1 MSNRRI
7 LLHMGTHKT
16 GSTSMQAAFAR
27 NRDLL
32 RSHGLLYLG
41 TEQAYPNLYSAFL
54 DDPVAEDWNRV
65 QGLDEAQVRA
75 RDAQVRDDLAAAL
88 EGAAEPNVMISSEYL
103 SMLSRGEMERLRD
116 FLAPHGR
123 VQAVYF
129 YRELISWMAS
139 DSQEM
144 AKVGL
149 RARPVLFAT
158 AMKRIID
165 FPLLIDAVFGPAV
178 TFIKFEEAVAAGI
191 SNTFLTT
198 FGLPTLDTL
207 GVTEPRLNE
216 GISDNATRALF
227 LYNRLHPVGSATR
240 DPETVARLAALPGEK
255 YRITGFKPGQI
266 EVYARRRA
274 EVQAKL
280 GLRLTPPEQMPR
292 SPHLDPLAEEIF
304 AMLQEVSRGET
315 VLG

>member
-1 MSNRRI
+1 
-7 LLHMGTHKT
+7 MGTHKT

-54 DDPVAEDWNRV
+54 DDPMAEDWNRV
-65 QGLDEAQVRA
+65 QGLGEAQVRA
-75 RDAQVRDDLAAAL
+75 RDAQVRADLAAAL
-88 EGAAEPNVMISSEYL
+88 EAAAEPNVMISSEFL

-123 VQAVYF
+123 VQAVYY
-129 YRELISWMAS
+129 YRELMSWMAS
-139 DSQEM
+139 DSSEM

-149 RARPVLFAT
+149 RAWPVPFRHAI
-158 AMKRIID
+158 RRVID
-165 FPLLIDAVFGPAV
+165 FPLLIDAVFGPNA
-178 TFIKFEEAVAAGI
+178 TFIKFEEAVGAGI
-191 SNTFLTT
+191 SNTFLRT
-198 FGLPTLDTL
+198 FGLPTLDML
-207 GVTEPRLNE
+207 GVAEPRLNE

-240 DPETVARLAALPGEK
+240 DPKTVARLAGLPGEK
-255 YRITGFKPGQI
+255 YRITGFRPEHI
-266 EVYARRRA
+266 ERYANGRA
-274 EVQAKL
+274 DVQARL
-280 GLRLTPPEQMPR
+280 GLKLMPPEEMPR
-292 SPHLDPLAEEIF
+292 AAHLDPLAEEIF
-304 AMLQEVSRGET
+304 AMLREVSRGET